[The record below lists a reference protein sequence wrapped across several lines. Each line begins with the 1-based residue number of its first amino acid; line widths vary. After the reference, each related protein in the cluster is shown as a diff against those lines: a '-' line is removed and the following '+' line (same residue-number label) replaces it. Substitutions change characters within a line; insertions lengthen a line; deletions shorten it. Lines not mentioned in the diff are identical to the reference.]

1 MTHPEDPTP
10 DPEAVE
16 ALIQALDE
24 PPPHFARAALLEAMG
39 DEILGCTAARQ
50 ILRSGLAEVSAGQ
63 GDDDP
68 GFAPVYALLLLG
80 HHQDTDALE
89 LLLDIARRP
98 ERIWDAVLGDAFTEH
113 MGPVLWQCSDG
124 EAAPL
129 FGLLG
134 ERSAHPQA
142 REAAARALCLGVL
155 DGEVRRED
163 VVLAISSALDTE
175 LGHVEADGVDEESEL
190 LVSSLASA
198 LTDISVAGEDDARTR
213 CIDRAFALDLVDG
226 FFLDAEW
233 RDHQPRS
240 HEEVVQ
246 RIDEREASYHPSN
259 PMALEAWGVF
269 GVRRR
274 HRPELLEGLSLP
286 GLRPTPPPSSRRP
299 KTRPPKDKARRKQA
313 RKSRKRNRGKR
324 G

>member
-1 MTHPEDPTP
+1 MWHPEDPPP
-10 DPEAVE
+10 DPEAVV
-16 ALIQALDE
+16 ALIQALSE
-24 PPPHFARAALLEAMG
+24 PPPRFARAALLEAMG
-39 DEILGCTAARQ
+39 DEMLGCTAARQ
-50 ILRSGLAEVSAGQ
+50 ILRSGLSEVSAGQ

-68 GFAPVYALLLLG
+68 GMAPVYALLLLG

-129 FGLLG
+129 FELLG

-155 DGEVRRED
+155 DGGVRRED
-163 VVLAISSALDTE
+163 VVVAISSVLDTE
-175 LGHVEADGVDEESEL
+175 LGHVEADGVDEASEL

-198 LTDISVAGEDDARTR
+198 LADIGVAGEDDARTR
-213 CIDRAFALDLVDG
+213 CIDRAFALHLVDG

-233 RDHQPRS
+233 RDYQPRS

-259 PMALEAWGVF
+259 PMTLEAWGVF
-269 GVRRR
+269 KTYDEI
-274 HRPELLEGLSLP
+274 RPVSPEVQSLL
-286 GLRPTPPPSSRRP
+286 GLRPKVVRN
-299 KTRPPKDKARRKQA
+299 PKDKARRKQA
-313 RKSRKRNRGKR
+313 RKARRRNRGKR
-324 G
+324 R